1 MADADASPL
10 RSAFSAW
17 ARVTLLARERFRDLV
32 LAEGQRRYFA
42 LRRCVTLW
50 RRWLP
55 LKRAGTM
62 VAARYRE
69 SQLRSSLAR
78 LSLLSRRRRSLRRSL
93 ECCARIALRSALQ
106 QWSAAGKRRV
116 AARALSLV
124 LERGL
129 QRRAFTAWCM
139 RASSSAALFALA
151 TVLGRAVRR
160 AQLARGVGAFA
171 NAGALE
177 ARRAE
182 LQQLA
187 RSFAA
192 RHTPRWRGVRHWR
205 SFCRARSQLDASRAA
220 ASRTQVQHSLRA
232 VWRAWR
238 KAFLGEHRSRAN
250 AYIAGAHYDAT
261 LSRRA
266 FSALVVGVRIAIA
279 ERPVLMTCARIMKAW
294 AVHVAERRHAAMR
307 IHVAARR
314 LRGVKLRYALR
325 HWCSIAGS
333 LRKRRDAIVVAMRHW
348 RGALLCRAFAE
359 WAKYHGQRQASKAEL
374 VDADV
379 LYHRMLASRVLKSWA
394 ARRQVLAA
402 SHRADAFARAVA
414 LRRVFP
420 AWHAYAVDA
429 CLRRATH
436 ARASHGLNGYRKRVA
451 VLRWQSWQRRNARTH
466 CAIAAALKGA
476 RRRTITTVWDAWRFM
491 VQQLTQLRSCT
502 ERVQARLARASLRRS
517 VAAWRLFSGEATG
530 LGAARVALVAVR
542 HRRLLGRA
550 VQLWKAWSGTHKSVR
565 KTSNDAVAAAV
576 ARLAS
581 RAARRAIDVWRKE
594 ATLRRVVAAQALRA
608 RQRAA
613 SFHVGAAFRALA
625 EHAAWRRRRKAA
637 MAAADHGNAVR
648 VASAA
653 WIAWRRAHI
662 LLQKRCALEIRA
674 LEHWERGILRRC
686 FVAWK
691 VWQQHRLALARHWVE
706 GSSLRAALP
715 LAQGGAHEPR
725 ACARL
730 PPRGI
735 TGEVAAHLGRL
746 ELVAAS
752 SYDHRGSGDSGDCA
766 GVASGVVADGP
777 PFVPLL
783 RLIEETQRLVQDAAR
798 GARLGSVQLASTP
811 SPRHHSE
818 VPEATRT
825 KMAFVSGGALLG
837 VESPKLVLKP
847 SRLQPRPLPAEPIDI
862 SMVPVGSSF
871 DSLPPDHTLQPT
883 LGREPVP
890 IARTPQA
897 AIASLAVTRSWLTP
911 REPPGIIQHSRNF
924 FPSPSPRNNHAAGGD
939 TPLCDEQAAFWAT
952 AVEDVQR
959 RGVVLS
965 SLATRIGVLE
975 ELLFARQRRASTQRP
990 AAELQEDVDNARAA
1004 AELQFALDELRV
1016 SRDRLAGEQTKWLR
1030 AIGIARRQ
1038 VPAEPMPS

>member
-17 ARVTLLARERFRDLV
+17 ARVTRLARERFRDLV

-42 LRRCVTLW
+42 LRRSVTLW

-62 VAARYRE
+62 IAARYRE
-69 SQLRSSLAR
+69 SRLRSSLAR
-78 LSLLSRRRRSLRRSL
+78 LSLQSRRRRSLRRSL

-106 QWSAAGKRRV
+106 QWCAAGKRRV
-116 AARALSLV
+116 AARAHLLV

-160 AQLARGVGAFA
+160 AQLARGVGAFERA
-171 NAGALE
+171 AALE

-182 LQQLA
+182 LQQRA
-187 RSFAA
+187 SSFTA
-192 RHTPRWRGVRHWR
+192 RHTPCWRGVRLWR
-205 SFCRARSQLDASRAA
+205 SFCRARSRLDASRVA
-220 ASRTQVQHSLRA
+220 ASRTQSQRSVRA
-232 VWRAWR
+232 VWHAWR

-266 FSALVVGVRIAIA
+266 FSALVVGVRTAIA
-279 ERPVLMTCARIMKAW
+279 ERPVLATCARIMKAW
-294 AVHVAERRHAAMR
+294 AVHVVERRHAAMR

-314 LRGVKLRYALR
+314 LGGVKLRYALR
-325 HWCSIAGS
+325 HWCNIAGS
-333 LRKRRDAIVVAMRHW
+333 LRNRRDAIVVAMRHW

-359 WAKYHGQRQASKAEL
+359 WAKYHGHRQASKSEL

-379 LYHRMLASRVLKSWA
+379 LYHRTLASRVLRSWA
-394 ARRQVLAA
+394 AWRRALAA
-402 SHRADAFARAVA
+402 SHRADAFARAMA
-414 LRRVFP
+414 LRRIFP
-420 AWHAYAVDA
+420 AWQAYAVDA

-436 ARASHGLNGYRKRVA
+436 ARASDGLNGYRRRVA
-451 VLRWQSWQRRNARTH
+451 LLRWQSWQRRKARSH
-466 CAIAAALKGA
+466 YASAAALKGA
-476 RRRTITTVWDAWRFM
+476 RRRTITTVWDAWRFV
-491 VQQLTQLRSCT
+491 VQQMTQLRSCA
-502 ERVQARLARASLRRS
+502 ELVQARLARRSLRRC
-517 VAAWRLFSGEATG
+517 VAAWRLFSSEASG
-530 LGAARVALVAVR
+530 LGAARAAVVAVR
-542 HRRLLGRA
+542 RRQLLGRA
-550 VQLWKAWSGTHKSVR
+550 VLQWKAWSGTRNSVR
-565 KTSNDAVAAAV
+565 KTSNDTVAAAV
-576 ARLAS
+576 TRLAS
-581 RAARRAIDVWRKE
+581 GAVRRAIDVWRKE
-594 ATLRRVVAAQALRA
+594 ATQRRVVAALALRA
-608 RQRAA
+608 RHRATR
-613 SFHVGAAFRALA
+613 FHVGAAFCALA

-662 LLQKRCALEIRA
+662 RLQQRCTLETRA

-686 FVAWK
+686 FVSWK

-715 LAQGGAHEPR
+715 VAQGGTHEPR

-735 TGEVAAHLGRL
+735 SGEVAAHLGRL
-746 ELVAAS
+746 ELVAVS
-752 SYDHRGSGDSGDCA
+752 SYDHRGSVDRDDRA
-766 GVASGVVADGP
+766 GGASEVVTDGP

-783 RLIEETQRLVQDAAR
+783 RLIEETQRLVQDATR
-798 GARLGSVQLASTP
+798 GARLDSAP
-811 SPRHHSE
+811 PHHSD
-818 VPEATRT
+818 VPETYRT
-825 KMAFVSGGALLG
+825 KMALASGSALLA

-847 SRLQPRPLPAEPIDI
+847 SRLQPRPLPTEPTDI
-862 SMVPVGSSF
+862 SMGPVGSSL
-871 DSLPPDHTLQPT
+871 DSLPPDHTFQQT
-883 LGREPVP
+883 LGRGPVP
-890 IARTPQA
+890 VARTPQA
-897 AIASLAVTRSWLTP
+897 SSTSLDVMRSWLTP
-911 REPPGIIQHSRNF
+911 RQPPSIIPHARDLV
-924 FPSPSPRNNHAAGGD
+924 PSPLPRSNHATGSD
-939 TPLCDEQAAFWAT
+939 SPVCDEQAAFWAT

-975 ELLFARQRRASTQRP
+975 ELLFARQRRANTRGSP
-990 AAELQEDVDNARAA
+990 EDDVDNASAL
-1004 AELQFALDELRV
+1004 AELEGTLVELRV
-1016 SRDRLAGEQTKWLR
+1016 SRERVAAEQRKWIR
-1030 AIGIARRQ
+1030 AIGSRGW
-1038 VPAEPMPS
+1038 